1 MSDSSIMPMFPLGSV
16 LFPSMILPLRIF
28 EPRYRALA
36 RHCVDTETG
45 FGVVLIERGSE
56 VGGGDVRSTLGC
68 LASVVQHEEQP
79 DGQWFMVCVG
89 TSRIRVLEWFDDD
102 PYPRALVEDWNDPE
116 PPPDLAAQVSIIEQP
131 FRTAL
136 ALSAELG
143 GRSAPITIELSED
156 PVLATYQISALS
168 PLGPLDRQHLLGAPD
183 ASTRVAMLSAM
194 LTDTLDDL
202 RAQLGSS

>member
-1 MSDSSIMPMFPLGSV
+1 MNEPSVMPMFPLGSV

-36 RHCVDTETG
+36 RHCVDTDSG

-56 VGGGDVRSTLGC
+56 VGGGDVRSTIGC

-79 DGQWFMVCVG
+79 DGEWFMVCVG
-89 TSRIRVLEWFDDD
+89 TSRIRVLEWLDDD
-102 PYPRALVEDWNDPE
+102 PYPLARVEGWNDPE
-116 PPPDLAAQVSIIEQP
+116 PPPDLIAQVAAVEQP
-131 FRTAL
+131 FRAAL
-136 ALSAELG
+136 AMAAELG
-143 GRSAPITIELSED
+143 GRSAPITIELSDD
-156 PVLATYQISALS
+156 PILATYQMSALS
-168 PLGPLDRQHLLGAPD
+168 PLGSLDRHHLLGAPD
-183 ASTRVAMLSAM
+183 ASTRTAMLSTM